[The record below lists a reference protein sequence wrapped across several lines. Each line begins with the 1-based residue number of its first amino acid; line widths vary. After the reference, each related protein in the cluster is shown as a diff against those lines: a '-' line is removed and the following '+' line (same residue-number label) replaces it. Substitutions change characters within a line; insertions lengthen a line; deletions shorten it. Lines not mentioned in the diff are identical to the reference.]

1 MKKLRK
7 QKSKRKNHLN
17 LGDFFFFLLFS
28 CSSAKK
34 SVTLQAKTGKLLYY
48 NIMKRIVLS
57 ILCAIFTLSLVAKS
71 VTPAASLPAYYEKID
86 GKSGKTLFDAVQTV
100 TKVGYSSLGYDGLWT
115 AFKTTDKKNNGQV
128 WDMYSDCNWTFG
140 SDQCGSYSSE
150 CDCYNREHSIPKSW
164 FGGSTSGPGCD
175 IFHLVPTDGKVNG
188 MRSNY
193 AFGEVSSASY
203 TYDGAKKGSA
213 KSITITGG
221 NTIAG
226 NTGTTISASGTVF
239 EPRDEYKG
247 DFARGYMGSLLRWAG
262 EKAFTTG
269 EGSDIFTTTFTT
281 GSFGLTKYG
290 VALLM
295 KWHRQ
300 DPVSKKEIDRNNGIQ
315 QTQGNRNPFID
326 YPYLA
331 EYIWGEKA
339 GETLYLDDIMT
350 AYDADFV
357 LGESDGSRED
367 VVHTPVLSV
376 SNTTVN
382 FPSVLVDEES
392 SVSIKVTGVYLTSS
406 VTLTISGED
415 ADMFETSC
423 SSLTINEANSSITQ
437 NNVILTYVP
446 TEKGQHTATLQIASQ
461 GAETLTV
468 KLYGACNAA
477 CQVTWMVNGEEYT
490 AGNPTT
496 SLAAGSKVT
505 TIPIAPKSPCT
516 ESNQFVGWSEE
527 VIDKPQDDMPADLF
541 SDASEAPAVSH
552 DVIYNA
558 VFATLEETEILATPA
573 APVTMDLDN
582 TDGWTLFGL
591 IRDTKHWRM
600 VKDSYIESPSINIAS
615 IISITINMRTY
626 GGTSYNTIEFSAN
639 GTKIGELKAANKTLN
654 TYTWTPTTTLSGSGS
669 LRFTSKTNT
678 DQNGPALSSIHIEM
692 AGGGAITEYY
702 YSNYV
707 TYCGPTTDI
716 VEVQHSKQVGNKVIR
731 NGQLLIEYNG
741 VYYNTVGQQVQ

>member
-1 MKKLRK
+1 M
-7 QKSKRKNHLN
+7 
-17 LGDFFFFLLFS
+17 
-28 CSSAKK
+28 
-34 SVTLQAKTGKLLYY
+34 QAKTGKLLYY

-71 VTPAASLPAYYEKID
+71 VTPAASLPAYYAKID
-86 GKSGKTLFDAVQTV
+86 GKSAKSLFDAVHEV
-100 TKVGYSSLGYDGLWT
+100 VKVGYSSLGYDGLWG
-115 AFKTTDKKNNGQV
+115 AYQHTDLRDNGKI
-128 WDMYSDCNWTFG
+128 WDMYSDCSWTYK

-164 FGGSTSGPGCD
+164 YGDTKSGPGCD

-203 TYDGAKKGSA
+203 TFDGAKLGSS
-213 KSITITGG
+213 KSITITNG

-226 NTGTTISASGTVF
+226 NEGTAISCSANKVF

-247 DFARGYMGSLLRWAG
+247 DFARGYFGAMIRWAG
-262 EKAFTTG
+262 DHQSFTDG
-269 EGSDIFTTTFTT
+269 DGGKIFSSSYAA

-300 DPVSKKEIDRNNGIQ
+300 DPVSQKEIDRNNGIQ

-415 ADMFETSC
+415 ADMFEASR
-423 SSLTINEANSSITQ
+423 SSLTISEANSSTSQ
-437 NNVILTYVP
+437 NNVVLTYVP
-446 TEKGQHTATLQIASQ
+446 TEKGQHSGTLQIASE

-468 KLYGACNAA
+468 KLYGTCNAA

-496 SLAAGSKVT
+496 SLAAGGKVT
-505 TIPIAPKSPCT
+505 KLPTAPKSPCT

-527 VIDKPQDDMPADLF
+527 VIDAPQNDMPADLF
-541 SDASEAPAVSH
+541 SDASEAPAISH
-552 DVIYNA
+552 DVVYNA
-558 VFATLEETEILATPA
+558 VFATLEETEVLATPA
-573 APVTMDLDN
+573 APVTMDLNN
-582 TDGWTLFGL
+582 TDGWTLSGL

-707 TYCGPTTDI
+707 TYCGPATDI
-716 VEVQHSKQVGNKVIR
+716 VEVQYSKQVGNKVIR

>member
-1 MKKLRK
+1 MKRT
-7 QKSKRKNHLN
+7 
-17 LGDFFFFLLFS
+17 LLFVF
-28 CSSAKK
+28 CSFIA
-34 SVTLQAKTGKLLYY
+34 LAMMAKT
-48 NIMKRIVLS
+48 
-57 ILCAIFTLSLVAKS
+57 
-71 VTPAASLPAYYEKID
+71 VTPAASLPTYYQQID
-86 GKSGKTLFDAVQTV
+86 GKAGKTLFDAVQKV
-100 TKVGYSSLGYDGLWT
+100 TKTGYSSLGYDGLWT
-115 AFKTTDKKNNGQV
+115 AFKTTDKKSNGQV
-128 WDMYSDCNWTFG
+128 WDMYSNCNWTFG
-140 SDQCGSYSSE
+140 SDQCGSYSNE

-339 GETLYLDDIMT
+339 GETLDLDELMT

-367 VVHTPVLSV
+367 VVRTPVLNV
-376 SNTTVN
+376 STTTVN

-392 SVSIKVTGVYLTSS
+392 SVSIKVTGMYLTSN

-415 ADMFETSC
+415 ADMFETSR
-423 SSLTINEANSSITQ
+423 SSLTINEANSSTTQ

-446 TEKGQHTATLQIASQ
+446 TEKGQHSGILKIASE

-477 CQVTWMVNGEEYT
+477 CQVSWMVNGEEYT

-496 SLAAGSKVT
+496 TLAAGSKVT
-505 TIPIAPKSPCT
+505 NLPTAPKSPCT
-516 ESNQFVGWSEE
+516 ESNQFVGWSEA
-527 VIDKPQDDMPADLF
+527 VITTPQDDMPIDLF
-541 SDASEAPAVSH
+541 SDASEAPTVSR
-552 DVIYNA
+552 DVVFNA
-558 VFATLEETEILATPA
+558 VFATLEETEIFESQA
-573 APVTMDLDN
+573 APVTMDLND
-582 TDGWTLFGL
+582 TYGWTLSGL
-591 IRDTKHWRM
+591 IKDTKHWRM
-600 VKDSYIESPSINIAS
+600 VTGSYIESPSIDFAS
-615 IISITINMRTY
+615 ITSITINMRTY
-626 GGTSYNTIEFSAN
+626 GGTSYNTIEFTAN
-639 GTKIGELKAANKTLN
+639 GTKIGELIAANKTLN
-654 TYTWTPTTTLSGSGS
+654 DYTWTPSTTLSGSGT
-669 LRFTSKTNT
+669 LRFTSKNST
-678 DQNGPALSSIHIEM
+678 DQYGPALSSIHIEM
-692 AGGGAITEYY
+692 AGGGVITDYY

-707 TYCGPTTDI
+707 TSCGPTTAI
-716 VEVQHSKQVGNKVIR
+716 EEVQQPQQVGNKVLR
-731 NGQLLIEYNG
+731 EGQLLIEYNG
-741 VYYNTVGQQVQ
+741 VYYNTLGQQVQ

>member
-1 MKKLRK
+1 
-7 QKSKRKNHLN
+7 
-17 LGDFFFFLLFS
+17 
-28 CSSAKK
+28 
-34 SVTLQAKTGKLLYY
+34 
-48 NIMKRIVLS
+48 MKRIVLS

-71 VTPAASLPAYYEKID
+71 VTPAASLPGYYNDIN
-86 GKSGKTLFDAVQTV
+86 GKSGKSLFDAVHV
-100 TKVGYSSLGYDGLWT
+100 VSKVGYSSLGYKGLWT
-115 AFKTTDKKNNGQV
+115 AYKTTDLRDNGKI
-128 WDMYSDCNWTFG
+128 WDMYSDCSWTAG
-140 SDQCGSYSSE
+140 SDQCGSYSNE

-164 FGGSTSGPGCD
+164 FGGSESGPGCD
-175 IFHLVPTDGKVNG
+175 IFQVVPTDGYVNNK
-188 MRSNY
+188 RSNY
-193 AFGEVSSASY
+193 AFGEVSSANY
-203 TYDGAKKGSA
+203 TYDGAKLGSA

-226 NTGTTISASGTVF
+226 NTGTSISCSGTVF

-247 DFARGYMGSLLRWAG
+247 DFARGYFGTMIKWAG
-262 EKAFTTG
+262 DYQAFTSDDG
-269 EGSDIFTTTFTT
+269 SKMFSSNYNEGA
-281 GSFGLTKYG
+281 FGLTKYG

-300 DPVSKKEIDRNNGIQ
+300 DPISQKEIDRNNGIQ
-315 QTQGNRNPFID
+315 ETQGNRNPFID

-446 TEKGQHTATLQIASQ
+446 TEKGQHSGTLQIASE

-496 SLAAGSKVT
+496 TLAAGSKVT
-505 TIPIAPKSPCT
+505 SLPTAPKSPCT

-527 VIDKPQDDMPADLF
+527 IITTPQDEMPADLF
-541 SDASEAPAVSH
+541 SDASEAPAVTH
-552 DVIYNA
+552 DVVYNA
-558 VFATLEETEILATPA
+558 VFATLEESEIFVEQPA
-573 APVTMDLDN
+573 PASMDLND
-582 TDGWTLFGL
+582 TYGWTLSGL
-591 IRDTKHWRM
+591 IKDSKHWRM

-615 IISITINMRTY
+615 ITSITIKMRTY

-654 TYTWTPTTTLSGSGS
+654 TYTWTPTTALSGSGILHFS
-669 LRFTSKTNT
+669 SKTNT
-678 DQNGPALSSIHIEM
+678 AEFGPALSSINIETT
-692 AGGGAITEYY
+692 GGGAITEYY

-716 VEVQHSKQVGNKVIR
+716 VEVQQPKQIGNKVIR

>member
-1 MKKLRK
+1 MKRT
-7 QKSKRKNHLN
+7 
-17 LGDFFFFLLFS
+17 LLFVF
-28 CSSAKK
+28 CSFIA
-34 SVTLQAKTGKLLYY
+34 LAMMAKT
-48 NIMKRIVLS
+48 
-57 ILCAIFTLSLVAKS
+57 
-71 VTPAASLPAYYEKID
+71 VTPAASLPTYYQQID
-86 GKSGKTLFDAVQTV
+86 GKAGKTLFDAVQKV
-100 TKVGYSSLGYDGLWT
+100 TKTGYSSLGYDGLWT
-115 AFKTTDKKNNGQV
+115 AFKTTDKKSNGQV
-128 WDMYSDCNWTFG
+128 WDMYSNCNWTFG
-140 SDQCGSYSSE
+140 SDQCGSYSNE

-188 MRSNY
+188 MRSSY

-226 NTGTTISASGTVF
+226 NTGATISASGTVF

-262 EKAFTTG
+262 EKSFTSG
-269 EGSDIFTTTFTT
+269 EGSDIFTTNFST

-339 GETLYLDDIMT
+339 GETLYLEDIMT

-367 VVHTPVLSV
+367 VVRTPVLSV
-376 SNTTVN
+376 STTTVN

-392 SVSIKVTGVYLTSS
+392 SVSIKVTGVYLTSNI
-406 VTLTISGED
+406 TLTISGED
-415 ADMFETSC
+415 ADMFESSR
-423 SSLTINEANSSITQ
+423 SSLTISEANSSTSQ
-437 NNVILTYVP
+437 NNVVLTYVP
-446 TEKGQHTATLQIASQ
+446 TEKGQHSGILKIASE

-505 TIPIAPKSPCT
+505 KLPTAPASPCT

-527 VIDKPQDDMPADLF
+527 VITTPQDEVPADLF
-541 SDASEAPAVSH
+541 SDTKDAPAVSH

-558 VFATLEETEILATPA
+558 VFATLEEGEIFVEQPA
-573 APVTMDLDN
+573 PASMDLNN
-582 TDGWTLFGL
+582 TDGWTLEGL
-591 IRDTKHWRM
+591 IRDSKHWRM
-600 VKDSYIESPSINIAS
+600 VTNSYIESPSIHIAS
-615 IISITINMRTY
+615 ISSITINMRTY
-626 GGTSYNTIEFSAN
+626 GGTNYNTIEFSAN
-639 GTKIGELKAANKTLN
+639 GTKIGELKASTNKLAD
-654 TYTWTPTTTLSGSGS
+654 YTWKPSTTLSGAGT

-678 DQNGPALSSIHIEM
+678 AEFGPALSSIHIEVS
-692 AGGGAITEYY
+692 GGGTVTTYD

-707 TYCGPTTDI
+707 TSCGPTTAI
-716 VEVQHSKQVGNKVIR
+716 EEVQQPQQVGNKVLR
-731 NGQLLIEYNG
+731 EGQLLIEYNG
-741 VYYNTVGQQVQ
+741 VYYNTLGQQVQ

>member
-1 MKKLRK
+1 
-7 QKSKRKNHLN
+7 
-17 LGDFFFFLLFS
+17 
-28 CSSAKK
+28 
-34 SVTLQAKTGKLLYY
+34 
-48 NIMKRIVLS
+48 MKRILLS

-71 VTPAASLPAYYEKID
+71 VTPAASLPAYYESID
-86 GKSGKTLFDAVQTV
+86 GKSGKALFDAVQTV

-140 SDQCGSYSSE
+140 PEDQCGSYSSE

-164 FGGSTSGPGCD
+164 YGDTKSGPGCD

-203 TYDGAKKGSA
+203 TFDGAKLGSS
-213 KSITITGG
+213 KSITITNG

-226 NTGTTISASGTVF
+226 NEGTSISCSANKVF

-247 DFARGYMGSLLRWAG
+247 DFARGYFGAMIRWAG
-262 EKAFTTG
+262 DHQSFTDG
-269 EGSDIFTTTFTT
+269 DGGKIFSSSYAA

-300 DPVSKKEIDRNNGIQ
+300 DPVSQKEVDRNNGIQ

-350 AYDADFV
+350 AYDTDFV

-376 SNTTVN
+376 STTKVN

-392 SVSIKVTGVYLTSS
+392 SVSIKVTGVYLTSN
-406 VTLTISGED
+406 VTITISGED
-415 ADMFETSC
+415 ADMFETSR
-423 SSLTINEANSSITQ
+423 SSLTIAEANSSISQ
-437 NNVILTYVP
+437 NNVTLTYIP
-446 TEKGQHTATLQIASQ
+446 TEQGQHTATLQIASE
-461 GAETLTV
+461 GAETLTAQ
-468 KLYGACNAA
+468 LYGACNAS
-477 CQVTWMVNGEEYT
+477 CNVTWMVNGKEYT

-496 SLAAGSKVT
+496 TLAAGSKVSILPT
-505 TIPIAPKSPCT
+505 APASPCT

-527 VIDKPQDDMPADLF
+527 VITTPQDDMPIDLF
-541 SDASEAPAVSH
+541 SDADEAPAVSH

-558 VFATLEETEILATPA
+558 VFATLEESEIFEEQP
-573 APVTMDLDN
+573 APVTMDLNN
-582 TDGWTLFGL
+582 TDGWTLSDL

-600 VKDSYIESPSINIAS
+600 VKGSYIESPSINIAS
-615 IISITINMRTY
+615 ITSITINMRTY
-626 GGTSYNTIEFSAN
+626 GGTNYNTIEFSAN
-639 GTKIGELKAANKTLN
+639 DTKIGELKATSKTLN
-654 TYTWTPTTTLSGSGS
+654 DYTWKPSTTLSGAGT
-669 LRFTSKTNT
+669 LRFTSNTNT
-678 DQNGPALSSIHIEM
+678 SEFGPALSSIHIEV
-692 AGGGAITEYY
+692 AGGGVITEYY

-707 TYCGPTTDI
+707 TACGSTTDQQ
-716 VEVQHSKQVGNKVIR
+716 EVQPSKPMGNKLLR

-741 VYYNTVGQQVQ
+741 VYYNTLGQSMKP